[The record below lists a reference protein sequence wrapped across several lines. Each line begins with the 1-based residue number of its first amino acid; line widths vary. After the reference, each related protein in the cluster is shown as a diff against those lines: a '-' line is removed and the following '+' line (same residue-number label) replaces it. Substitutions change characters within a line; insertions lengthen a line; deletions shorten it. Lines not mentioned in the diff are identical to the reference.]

1 MRNAPAGTSFLQS
14 LAEID
19 HRDRFHHHHAN
30 HKHHEYLHRRQVDAT
45 LDIDATVTS
54 VTSTVSVIQD
64 IEIDSNGNTVAIQTW
79 LAASTTVEAPTVA
92 APITVDTVPL
102 TSSAPAAAPST
113 TTVLSPLNT
122 EMTSQLSSTQPTLSI
137 QTSQALP
144 LTSGPFLNTNSSS
157 EYQFTVLNVPSLSA
171 FSIHGFI
178 KLVKVVL
185 SIILVQPLQLH
196 ILDLPH
202 FIINRKHH
210 FTVSVF

>member
-1 MRNAPAGTSFLQS
+1 MRDAPARTSFLQS

-19 HRDRFHHHHAN
+19 HRDRFHHHAN
-30 HKHHEYLHRRQVDAT
+30 HKHHEYLHRRQVDAA

-79 LAASTTVEAPTVA
+79 LAASTTVEAPTDPTVA
-92 APITVDTVPL
+92 APTTVLL

-113 TTVLSPLNT
+113 TMILNLLNT
-122 EMTSQLSSTQPTLSI
+122 EMISQLSSTQPTLPTLPI

-144 LTSGPFLNTNSSS
+144 LTSGPFLSTNSSS
-157 EYQFTVLNVPSLSA
+157 EYQFTVLNVPPLSA

-178 KLVKVVL
+178 KLVRLVL
-185 SIILVQPLQLH
+185 FIILVQPL
-196 ILDLPH
+196 
-202 FIINRKHH
+202 
-210 FTVSVF
+210 